1 MKNVPMPLA
10 VALVVVAVLVLFV
23 AIRKVMTPATPV
35 YNGPPR
41 SYMDQYRG
49 QGGPGPGR

>member
-10 VALVVVAVLVLFV
+10 IAFVVVAVLVLFV
-23 AIRKVMTPATPV
+23 VIRKAMTPATPV

-41 SYMDQYRG
+41 SYMDQYRS
-49 QGGPGPGR
+49 QGEPGPGR